1 MYRWLLDTNII
12 ISGLFWSGKESELL
26 KLAVAGKYRAIISE
40 FVLRETKAVIA
51 AKFSEMADKAETVLN
66 LLVESAEKYPLLS
79 AQEVNQFINSRDLEI
94 DLNKGDLIILA
105 TAFTAK
111 AEAIVTGDKDFHKPE
126 INELIQ
132 IIETAQALQK
142 LKS

>member
-26 KLAVAGKYRAIISE
+26 ELAVAGEYKAIISE
-40 FVLRETKAVIA
+40 FVLRETKNVIA

-66 LLVESAEKYPLLS
+66 LLVESAERYPLLS
-79 AQEVNQFINSRDLEI
+79 AREVNQFINSRDLEI

-105 TAFTAK
+105 TAFNAK

-126 INELIQ
+126 INKLIQ
-132 IIETAQALQK
+132 IIGTAQALQK
-142 LKS
+142 LKP